1 MNLKELARLLG
12 LSPTTVSRALNGY
25 DEVSE
30 ATRQRVIEA
39 ARRHHYRPNSRARSL
54 ATGRAMTIGHV
65 LPASTRHEMVNPV
78 FADFLAGAAEAYQV
92 AGYDIKLTMVDDA
105 DIPQLYR
112 ALSDSGAVDGFVVH
126 GPRAA
131 DPRVEIL
138 HELGLPFVVHGR
150 ATGSAVPY
158 AWLDINNR
166 SAFRRATDMLLD
178 LGHRR
183 IGLINGFEWMDF
195 AIRRRTGFTEALEAR
210 GQKPDPALMY
220 SGEMTEGNGHA
231 AACAML
237 ALPDPPTALLVSSI
251 IMAIGARR
259 AAWEAGLSPGRDLS
273 IVSHDDVLS
282 YLANNG
288 AVPQFTATRSSVREA
303 GRLTA
308 EMLLGMIAN
317 PGAPPPQRLLEAE
330 LILGRSTGPAPD
342 RRSAA

>member
-1 MNLKELARLLG
+1 MNLKELARHLG

-25 DEVSE
+25 ADVSE

-39 ARRHHYRPNSRARSL
+39 ARRHNYRPNSRARSL

-78 FADFLAGAAEAYQV
+78 FADFLAGAADSYRA
-92 AGYDIKLTMVDDA
+92 AGFDIKLTMVDDA

-131 DPRVEIL
+131 DRRVEIL
-138 HELGLPFVVHGR
+138 HKLGTPFVVHGR

-158 AWLDINNR
+158 AWLDMNNR
-166 SAFRRATDMLLD
+166 SAFRRATDLLLD

-183 IGLINGFEWMDF
+183 IGLLNGFEWMDF

-210 GQKPDPALMY
+210 GLSVDPALMFA
-220 SGEMTEGNGHA
+220 GEMTEANGHA
-231 AACAML
+231 ATAAML
-237 ALPDPPTALLVSSI
+237 ALPDPPSALITSSI
-251 IMAIGARR
+251 ILALGARR
-259 AAWEAGLSPGRDLS
+259 AAWEAGLTPGRELS
-273 IVSHDDVLS
+273 IVTHDDVLS
-282 YLANNG
+282 YIANAG
-288 AVPQFTATRSSVREA
+288 RVPPFTAIRSSVREA

-308 EMLLGMIAN
+308 EMLLDMIAN
-317 PGAPPPQRLLEAE
+317 PGAPPPTRLLDAE